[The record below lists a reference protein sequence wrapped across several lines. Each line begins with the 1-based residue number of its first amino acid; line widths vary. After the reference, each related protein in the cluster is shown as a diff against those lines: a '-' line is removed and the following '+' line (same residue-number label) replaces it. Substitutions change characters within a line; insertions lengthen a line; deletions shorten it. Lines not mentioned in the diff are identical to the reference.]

1 MSDRYARPS
10 LKKYWRVYE
19 DAPGDADNLGIAEG
33 LNVISEEL
41 IEEAHSM
48 TEDAMPPDLV
58 DNEGRVV
65 IDIQSGVLYE
75 ETSYS
80 TSEEQRAYGEDAS
93 GVLGTYPDETDKEA
107 RTSVGAEAGNETMPL
122 PTDSLKAYWRVY
134 EDEPGDAD
142 NLGFSSRASDRIQL
156 ELADEQTGGAAI
168 VHQQIVDAVV
178 PGVLS
183 ARPEDISEE
192 IVGATRYSGEGIDD
206 QSLVAVSVNAETY
219 IGRVRSSGTATSA
232 EGVAHAG
239 NKRSTEAD
247 VTSSDKT
254 TTRSSQDEN
263 TEENINPSDQNTV
276 DSSAD
281 GKTKDITAGNRSGE
295 DINATRSLE
304 DENAEEN
311 INTNVSDG
319 DASGVLGIYPDE
331 TDKEARISVGAEAGQ
346 ETIPRPRDSLKAYWR
361 VYEDEPGDA
370 DNHTTDE
377 NINPSDQTTVDSSAD
392 GKTEDIAAVTRSGE
406 DIKATRSS
414 EDENT
419 KENINPSEENAIDS
433 SADGKTENIAAVT
446 RSSDDIKATRSSE
459 DENTEE
465 NINPSDNTTIDLSA
479 DGKTENIAAVT
490 RSGDDI
496 KATRSSED
504 ENTEE
509 NINPSDQTTIDSSA
523 DGKTQDIA
531 AGNRSGDDI
540 KATRSPEDENTEENI
555 NPSDHTTN
563 DSSADGKTEDITTNR
578 STEDIKTTR
587 SSEDENDTEAGAK
600 LVIGAEA
607 GYTQDGGIERVED
620 ETLETNTNLHVS
632 NVEDK
637 NAQQQQLS
645 TSGDGNATVVEAGL
659 NSENETTDD
668 PRRMSLALDEHTEE
682 SSEELPRINHVNTH
696 YGNDVFTRVV

>member
-1 MSDRYARPS
+1 MSNRYARNS

-19 DAPGDADNLGIAEG
+19 DAPGDVDNLGIAEG

-107 RTSVGAEAGNETMPL
+107 RTSVGAEAGKETTPR

-142 NLGFSSRASDRIQL
+142 NLGIASRASDGIQL
-156 ELADEQTGGAAI
+156 ELADEQTGGAARFQ
-168 VHQQIVDAVV
+168 QQIIDAVV
-178 PGVLS
+178 ADVFS
-183 ARPEDISEE
+183 ARPEYISEE
-192 IVGATRYSGEGIDD
+192 LVDATRYSGHVTDD
-206 QSLVAVSVNAETY
+206 ESRIAVGVNAKTY

-281 GKTKDITAGNRSGE
+281 GKTEDIAAVTRSSEDIKTTRSSEDENTEENINPSDKTTIDSSADGKTQDITAGNRSGE

-311 INTNVSDG
+311 INTKVSDE
-319 DASGVLGIYPDE
+319 DASGVPGIYPDG
-331 TDKEARISVGAEAGQ
+331 TDKEARTSVGAEAGK
-346 ETIPRPRDSLKAYWR
+346 ETMPRPGDSLKAYWR

-370 DNHTTDE
+370 DNLTTEE
-377 NINPSDQTTVDSSAD
+377 NINPSEQTTIDSSAD

-406 DIKATRSS
+406 DIKTTWSS
-414 EDENT
+414 Q
-419 KENINPSEENAIDS
+419 
-433 SADGKTENIAAVT
+433 
-446 RSSDDIKATRSSE
+446 
-459 DENTEE
+459 
-465 NINPSDNTTIDLSA
+465 
-479 DGKTENIAAVT
+479 
-490 RSGDDI
+490 
-496 KATRSSED
+496 D

-509 NINPSDQTTIDSSA
+509 NINPSDQTTIDL
-523 DGKTQDIA
+523 
-531 AGNRSGDDI
+531 
-540 KATRSPEDENTEENI
+540 
-555 NPSDHTTN
+555 
-563 DSSADGKTEDITTNR
+563 SADGKTEDIAPVNR

-587 SSEDENDTEAGAK
+587 SSKDENATEAGAK
-600 LVIGAEA
+600 SGIGAEA

-637 NAQQQQLS
+637 NAQQQQPS
-645 TSGDGNATVVEAGL
+645 TSGDGNATVVESGL

-668 PRRMSLALDEHTEE
+668 PRRMSSALDEHTEE
-682 SSEELPRINHVNTH
+682 SSEELPRINHVNTY
-696 YGNDVFTRVV
+696 YGNDVFTTVV